1 MPNTIQTKYINNVNM
16 FIDGQNAYVIVEY
29 FRTAGN
35 LSSIEFGRRSKEDTL
50 KFYNGLISAIYD
62 GTEEVE
68 LFEGEEIK
76 DVYVPEIEVEPEPEP
91 IEEPETK
98 PVEEPVSEPEPVVK
112 EEPVQNEYGVF
123 VGKDGSYYNEAGE
136 ATDEYGHLLDEEG
149 NIMQE

>member
-50 KFYNGLISAIYD
+50 KFFNGLIAAIYD

-76 DVYVPEIEVEPEPEP
+76 DVYIPEIEPEPEP
-91 IEEPETK
+91 EPE
-98 PVEEPVSEPEPVVK
+98 PVKEPELVTEPEPVVK
-112 EEPVQNEYGVF
+112 EEPATNEYGVF
-123 VGKDGSYYNEAGE
+123 VAEDGSYYNEAGE
-136 ATDEYGHLLDEEG
+136 ATDEYGRLLDEEG
-149 NIMQE
+149 NIIQQ

>member
-35 LSSIEFGRRSKEDTL
+35 LSSIEFGKRSKEDTL
-50 KFYNGLISAIYD
+50 KFYNGLIAAIYD

-76 DVYVPEIEVEPEPEP
+76 DVYVPEIEPEPE
-91 IEEPETK
+91 
-98 PVEEPVSEPEPVVK
+98 PVEEPVSEHEPVVK

-149 NIMQE
+149 NIIEGE

>member
-50 KFYNGLISAIYD
+50 KFFNGLIAAIYD

-76 DVYVPEIEVEPEPEP
+76 DVYIPEIEPEPEP
-91 IEEPETK
+91 EPE
-98 PVEEPVSEPEPVVK
+98 PVKEPELVTEPEPVVK
-112 EEPVQNEYGVF
+112 EEPATNEYGVF
-123 VGKDGSYYNEAGE
+123 VGEDGSYYNEEGE
-136 ATDEYGHLLDEEG
+136 ATDEYGNLLDEEG
-149 NIMQE
+149 NIIKGE

>member
-50 KFYNGLISAIYD
+50 KFYNGLIAAIYD

-76 DVYVPEIEVEPEPEP
+76 DVYVPEIEAEPEPEP
-91 IEEPETK
+91 IEEPDA
-98 PVEEPVSEPEPVVK
+98 VEEPVSEPEPVVK

-149 NIMQE
+149 NITQ

>member
-50 KFYNGLISAIYD
+50 KFYNNLIAAIYD

-76 DVYVPEIEVEPEPEP
+76 DVYIPEIEAEPEPV
-91 IEEPETK
+91 EEPET
-98 PVEEPVSEPEPVVK
+98 VEEPVSDPELIVK

-123 VGKDGSYYNEAGE
+123 VAKDGSYYNEAGE

-149 NIMQE
+149 NIIEGE

>member
-50 KFYNGLISAIYD
+50 KFYNNLIAAIYD
-62 GTEEVE
+62 GTKEVE

-76 DVYVPEIEVEPEPEP
+76 DVYVPEIEAEPEPEP
-91 IEEPETK
+91 E
-98 PVEEPVSEPEPVVK
+98 PVEEPVSEPEPVIK
-112 EEPVQNEYGVF
+112 EERVQNEYGVF

-149 NIMQE
+149 NIIEGE

>member
-50 KFYNGLISAIYD
+50 KFYNNLIAAIYD
-62 GTEEVE
+62 GTKEVE

-76 DVYVPEIEVEPEPEP
+76 DVYVPEIEAEPEPEP
-91 IEEPETK
+91 E

-112 EEPVQNEYGVF
+112 EERVQNEYGVF

-149 NIMQE
+149 NIME

>member
-50 KFYNGLISAIYD
+50 KFYNDLIAAIYD

-76 DVYVPEIEVEPEPEP
+76 DVYVPEIEAEVEPKPEPE
-91 IEEPETK
+91 

-149 NIMQE
+149 NIIEGE

>member
-50 KFYNGLISAIYD
+50 KFYNNLIAAIYD
-62 GTEEVE
+62 GTKEVE

-76 DVYVPEIEVEPEPEP
+76 DVYVPEIEAEPEPEP
-91 IEEPETK
+91 E

-112 EEPVQNEYGVF
+112 EERVQNEYGVF

-149 NIMQE
+149 NIIEGE